1 MRTSRSAGS
10 TSWQDAT
17 GSSAQ
22 DAPLLAPVDLAAW
35 GGFLAVHTLLMR
47 RLDAHLVATHG
58 MPLVEY
64 EVLFKLHRAG
74 GALRMSELAAV
85 AMLSRSGLTRIVD
98 VLEVQRMVRRRPD
111 PDDGRA
117 VVAGLTTAG
126 RARLQAARRTHSAKV
141 RELLLDRL
149 TTVQK
154 ETLGSA
160 WAAVLAGLDD
170 DGAGT
175 SDPTGA
181 ADQEA

>member
-1 MRTSRSAGS
+1 MRTSRSSGS
-10 TSWQDAT
+10 TAWQNAT
-17 GSSAQ
+17 DGTAQ
-22 DAPLLAPVDLAAW
+22 DVPMLSPVDLAAW

-47 RLDAHLVATHG
+47 RLDARLVASHG

-98 VLEVQRMVRRRPD
+98 VLEAQRMVRRRPD

-117 VVAGLTTAG
+117 VVAALTTAG
-126 RARLQAARRTHSAKV
+126 RARLQAARRTHSAEV
-141 RELLLDRL
+141 RALLLDRL
-149 TTVQK
+149 TTEQK

-175 SDPTGA
+175 SDAGA
-181 ADQEA
+181 TDQEA